1 MRLDKNEIRALK
13 FALEDFVGD
22 VYLFGSR
29 LDSVKTGGDIDL
41 LLLPKIKT
49 NELKLSLKIQTK
61 FFSKCEQK
69 IDVVLYDDGPFCRE
83 IMGYAKRLDIKGI

>member
-13 FALEDFVGD
+13 FALEDFDGD

-29 LDSVKTGGDIDL
+29 LDGIKAGGDIDL

-49 NELKLSLKIQTK
+49 NQFKLSLKIQTK
-61 FFSKCEQK
+61 FFSLCEQK
-69 IDVVLYDDGPFCRE
+69 IDVVIYDDNPFCQE
-83 IMGYAKRLDIKGI
+83 IMRHAKRLDIKGI